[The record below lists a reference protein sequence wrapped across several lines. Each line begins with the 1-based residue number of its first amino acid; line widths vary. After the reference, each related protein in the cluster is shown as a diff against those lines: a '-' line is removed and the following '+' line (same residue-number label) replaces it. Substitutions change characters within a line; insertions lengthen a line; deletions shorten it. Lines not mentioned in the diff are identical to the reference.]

1 MLSGLFGHWNSVPAM
16 PCIEVQDY
24 GHVEPG
30 ELSGFGATPAC
41 CPEGILVDCYSSE
54 NVLDN
59 CPTGTTTT
67 STTSSVSSP
76 FDSLLKKCSSDPS
89 VVAAVTKLLD
99 RRQHYFDPRAKQAI
113 KDEGKSLTD
122 KGTWLLHTVTEKSEL
137 LSKARATGQKV
148 HYGDLNPICSI
159 KYFELSPD
167 KHVYRGRITFRGDN
181 TKDEEGA
188 YAIFQELSASP
199 TSIQDANCS
208 IAYGLL
214 PGHSSSTA
222 DAVKAYIKALLRSK
236 HPTWVRIPKELWP
249 EDGSW
254 EGKFVQ
260 PMCLL
265 ERALYGHPESGAHWE
280 KHFTDI
286 VLNQLG
292 GQKIP
297 DHPSLF
303 WFPSTRLLL
312 TVYVDDLL
320 LSGPS
325 ESHDKF
331 WEEIKKHV
339 DIDSV
344 GPLDRFLGRNHVLS

>member
-1 MLSGLFGHWNSVPAM
+1 M
-16 PCIEVQDY
+16 
-24 GHVEPG
+24 
-30 ELSGFGATPAC
+30 
-41 CPEGILVDCYSSE
+41 
-54 NVLDN
+54 
-59 CPTGTTTT
+59 
-67 STTSSVSSP
+67 
-76 FDSLLKKCSSDPS
+76 
-89 VVAAVTKLLD
+89 
-99 RRQHYFDPRAKQAI
+99 
-113 KDEGKSLTD
+113 
-122 KGTWLLHTVTEKSEL
+122 
-137 LSKARATGQKV
+137 
-148 HYGDLNPICSI
+148 
-159 KYFELSPD
+159 
-167 KHVYRGRITFRGDN
+167 YRGRITFRGDN

-222 DAVKAYIKALLRSK
+222 DAVKAYIQALLRSK
-236 HPTWVRIPKELWP
+236 HPTWVRIPTELWP

-292 GQKIP
+292 GQKVP

-325 ESHDKF
+325 ESHAQF